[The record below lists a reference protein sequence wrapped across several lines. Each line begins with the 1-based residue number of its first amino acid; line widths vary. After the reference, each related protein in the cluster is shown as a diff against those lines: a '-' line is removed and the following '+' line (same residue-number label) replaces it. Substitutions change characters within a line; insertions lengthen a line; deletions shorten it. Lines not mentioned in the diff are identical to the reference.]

1 MGTKRFAA
9 FIILPLLLPLL
20 SGCDNFALS
29 DVLYRSTELALGI
42 HPAAAALRPGS
53 TVTFTGV
60 GGAPEYEYRVVEPG
74 GGTID
79 PTTGDYQAPSTE
91 GQFTVEV
98 VDRAGDTGI
107 GFVFV
112 AAAKELAISPTR
124 MIIEIGKDDSG
135 QFTAEGGTEPYTFNF
150 EDGGDGIGEIDEQNG
165 IFTPH
170 GENTGSGTVTLTDG
184 RGSSVEG
191 RVYVVEDG
199 EVTLTA
205 ERNPIQQLEIVEL
218 MVWPERTDDH
228 SYDFVEV
235 EHDPHTESVDPPGTI
250 SGDHF
255 EASDYIGVVAI
266 GLFDGDTEDE
276 PLDTLHLTVRAAAP
290 TNFTATGDTG
300 SNQTIDLAWS
310 HGHDGHDGFRIERSI
325 DGGEF
330 IEIAGPDRVGPDDR
344 TFTDTRLTPNTL
356 YEYRVYATAG
366 ENRKYDS
373 SPTPSRIAV
382 SNQ

>member
-79 PTTGDYQAPSTE
+79 PTTGDYQAPTAE

-98 VDRAGDTGI
+98 IDRAGDTSF

-112 AAAKELAISPTR
+112 AAAKELAISPTLV
-124 MIIEIGKDDSG
+124 ILEQGESET
-135 QFTAEGGTEPYTFNF
+135 FTAIGGEPLYTFDLD
-150 EDGGDGIGEIDEQNG
+150 EEAKQIGSIVPQTGTAIFSAFQDEA
-165 IFTPH
+165 
-170 GENTGSGTVTLTDG
+170 GSGSVKLTDS
-184 RGSSVEG
+184 RGSSVTA
-191 RVYVVEDG
+191 RVYVVEEG
-199 EVTLTA
+199 GVTLTA
-205 ERNPIQQLEIVEL
+205 ERNPIQQREIVEL

-228 SYDFVEV
+228 SYDFVDD
-235 EHDPHTESVDPPGTI
+235 HKPYTEISDPGTI
-250 SGDHF
+250 NGDHF

-266 GLFDGDTEDE
+266 GLFDDGTEND
-276 PLDTLHLTVRAAAP
+276 PLDTLHLTVRAATP

-300 SNQTIDLAWS
+300 SNQTIDLTWR
-310 HGHDGHDGFRIERSI
+310 HGHAGHDGFRIERST

-356 YEYRVYATAG
+356 YEYRVYAAAG